1 MAKLFNGSI
10 NFPSTMTPTGAQ
22 PLDDRTV
29 VQSLTDLFAAD
40 TFGTALYNG
49 MLVAVVDEQRVFM
62 LVDKTKKTSEEGWV
76 AVGSGN
82 GSIAVETYAEAV
94 ALATDDNI
102 GQIIYV
108 KTESE
113 YDADGEGE
121 GAAVTYDI
129 APYIVIGEGALM
141 KLSTSSA
148 SGDIESDVAALL
160 NKVANLEN
168 TVGNAESGLVKS
180 VADNASAIEANA
192 TAITAEAS
200 ARTEALAALESKL
213 QDNIDEKVAQTVYD
227 AKVKEIDDAIAAEA
241 SARTEALAALETKLQ
256 DNIDE
261 KVAQSDYDA
270 KVKEIDDA
278 IAAEASARTEAL
290 AALET
295 KLQDNIDEKV
305 DAAEGYRLMA
315 NTEGTKL
322 AGIEEGAE
330 VNIIEVIKVNGTA
343 LTVADADKSVN
354 ITLPEIP
361 VKGVDA
367 NEKLISLEEDGKLKS
382 TLKIAYV
389 PASKDEN
396 ENHVP
401 AKLVLQGKEDAVIS
415 SIDADQFVKDG
426 MIESVKLVNPD
437 TDKGETGTKY
447 LEITWNV
454 DAGSEVT
461 RLDVSDLFNP
471 YTASDGVALSGNT
484 FSIKLATNEQY
495 LTVGTDGLGVST
507 TLWDKV
513 TEYDNAVLSAA
524 TENAATKAAAAEKAA
539 KDHADAEVAK
549 VKTYAEE
556 QAALALTSA
565 QTFATEKAN
574 AAQAAA
580 EKVATDL
587 NTAMTA
593 RVEALE
599 DIDHD
604 HENKDVLDGINADKV
619 AAWDA
624 AEKNAKDYADSTF
637 VTKDG
642 FNAFEQVFE
651 DKLSGIAENAE
662 VNVLTAVTVN
672 GVQAVVNE
680 DRVAEV
686 EILASDIKLGEEVKT
701 GEEVTYGTGETIS
714 SVLQSIHNAVVEA
727 RQGSIHEVVG
737 EENIINVETS
747 GNTATVSLVVEKSTT
762 VTVAAGH
769 IEIVKGDNGLFAQ
782 MYYDGD
788 DAE

>member
-213 QDNIDEKVAQTVYD
+213 QDNIDEKVAQTV
-227 AKVKEIDDAIAAEA
+227 
-241 SARTEALAALETKLQ
+241 
-256 DNIDE
+256 
-261 KVAQSDYDA
+261 YDA